1 MAIMRYHSCI
11 QFEWNLH
18 SVANFLLTPGLALL
32 NRAQK
37 TSVETLQWPVLLAD
51 L

>member
-18 SVANFLLTPGLALL
+18 SIASFCLLPGLALL
-32 NRAQK
+32 NRPQK
-37 TSVETLQWPVLLAD
+37 TSIETLQ
-51 L
+51 